1 MRRTFVA
8 RCLGLAAAL
17 IVSAAPH
24 AQGFPARPVTIVV
37 PFPPGAG
44 PDFAARAI
52 GEKLSPRIGQPV
64 IVENRPG
71 VGGFVGAN
79 AVAKAPADGH
89 TLLLTPNTLMIAPH
103 ILPKGA
109 GGGLNVLAD
118 LVPVGPVGSTP
129 MLLVANPQLGVK
141 SAQELVALAKKSPGL
156 AYASAGN
163 GSPMH
168 IAGELLKKSAG
179 IDLLHVPY
187 KGVAPAVT
195 DTLGGQVKVL
205 FVALGGVSQ
214 HIKSGKLVPLA
225 VVEQKRTPLLPEV
238 PTLAELGYKDVV
250 VDAWYG
256 VLAPKGTPDAVI
268 AKLNDELN
276 AVLAMPELKERLAGA
291 GIEARGGTAAQLGAQ
306 MRDDHARYGRIVKE
320 FGIQAD

>member
-1 MRRTFVA
+1 MHSKLFTG
-8 RCLGLAAAL
+8 CLSVVAAL
-17 IVSAAPH
+17 VVGI
-24 AQGFPARPVTIVV
+24 AQAQSFPTKPVTIIV

-64 IVENRPG
+64 IVDNRPG
-71 VGGFVGAN
+71 VGGLVGAN

-109 GGGLNVLAD
+109 GGGLNVLTD
-118 LVPVGPVGSTP
+118 LVPVAPVGSTP
-129 MLLVANPQLGVK
+129 MLLVVNPQLGVK
-141 SAQELVALAKKSPGL
+141 TAQELIALARKSPGV

-214 HIKSGKLVPLA
+214 HIRSGKLVPLA
-225 VVEQKRTPLLPEV
+225 VVEQKRTPLLPDV
-238 PTLAELGYKDVV
+238 PTLAELGFKDVV

-256 VLAPKGTPDAVI
+256 LLTAKGTPEAAI
-268 AKLNDELN
+268 AKLNEEVN
-276 AVLAMPELKERLAGA
+276 AVLAMPDVKERLAGA

-306 MRDDHARYGRIVKE
+306 MREDHARYGKIVKE

>member
-17 IVSAAPH
+17 ILSAAH
-24 AQGFPARPVTIVV
+24 AQGFPVKPVTIVV

-79 AVAKAPADGH
+79 AVAKAAADGH

-109 GGGLNVLAD
+109 GGGLNVLTD
-118 LVPVGPVGSTP
+118 LVPVAPVGSTP

-141 SAQELVALAKKSPGL
+141 SAQELIALAKKSPGL

-256 VLAPKGTPDAVI
+256 VLAPKGTPDAVV

-276 AVLAMPELKERLAGA
+276 AVLAMPDVKERLAGA

-306 MRDDHARYGRIVKE
+306 MRDDHARYGRIVTE

>member
-1 MRRTFVA
+1 MRSKLIAV
-8 RCLGLAAAL
+8 CLSVLASLVVGIA
-17 IVSAAPH
+17 H
-24 AQGFPARPVTIVV
+24 AQGFPTKPITIIV

-103 ILPKGA
+103 ILSKGA
-109 GGGLNVLAD
+109 GGGLNVLND
-118 LVPVGPVGSTP
+118 LAPVAPVGSTP

-141 SAQELVALAKKSPGL
+141 TAQEFIALAKKSPGL

-214 HIKSGKLVPLA
+214 HIKSGKLVALA

-238 PTLAELGYKDVV
+238 PTLAELGYRDVV

-256 VLAPKGTPDAVI
+256 VLAPKGTPDGVI

-276 AVLAMPELKERLAGA
+276 AVLAMPEVKERLAGA

-306 MRDDHARYGRIVKE
+306 MRDDHARYGRIVRE